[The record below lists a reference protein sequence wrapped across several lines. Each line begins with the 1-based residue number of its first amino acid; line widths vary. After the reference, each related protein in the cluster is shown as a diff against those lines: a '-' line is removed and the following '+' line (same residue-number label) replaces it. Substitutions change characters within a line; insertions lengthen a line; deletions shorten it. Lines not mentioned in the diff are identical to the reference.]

1 MSDSEEP
8 KKTSLEEKVEYWRS
22 RYESA
27 IFKTMEKTRIKRE
40 PPKTEDG
47 VILATFSDRLFA
59 SALDTVLIL
68 MLFSPALLS
77 LSKLLHGGRTLY
89 DVLQQTPQY
98 QMGDYA
104 GALASST
111 YIWHFLLE
119 NLVNF
124 GIMGLLVVYLWMY
137 SSMTPGKWL
146 LRMRIVDQ
154 KTYKKPTNKQFIVRY
169 LSYFVST
176 VPLGLGFFA
185 VAWDKKKQGWHDKIA
200 GTLVIKVNHWR
211 LKDKEPDAS
220 EPPAPPSA

>member
-1 MSDSEEP
+1 MNDSEEP
-8 KKTSLEEKVEYWRS
+8 KRTPLEEKVEYWRA
-22 RYESA
+22 RYE
-27 IFKTMEKTRIKRE
+27 KVMLNTMEKTRIKRQ

-59 SALDTVLIL
+59 SALDTILIL
-68 MLFSPALLS
+68 VLFSPALLS
-77 LSKLLHGGRTLY
+77 ISKLLHGGQTLY
-89 DVLQQTPQY
+89 DVLQHTPEY
-98 QMGDYA
+98 QAGDYM

-124 GIMGLLVVYLWMY
+124 GIMGLVVIYMWMY
-137 SSMTPGKWL
+137 SAMTPGKWL

-169 LSYFVST
+169 LGYIPATIPF
-176 VPLGLGFFA
+176 GLGFFSI
-185 VAWDKKKQGWHDKIA
+185 AWDRKKQGWHDKLA

-211 LKDKEPDAS
+211 LKDKEPEAS
-220 EPPAPPSA
+220 EPPAAPEA